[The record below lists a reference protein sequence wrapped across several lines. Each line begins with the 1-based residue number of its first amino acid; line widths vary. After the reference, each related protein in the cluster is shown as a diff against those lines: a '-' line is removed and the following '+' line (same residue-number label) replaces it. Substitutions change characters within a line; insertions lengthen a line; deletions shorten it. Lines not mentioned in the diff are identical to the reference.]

1 MSRKPLDPTDGMVD
15 VKWDDPRIQALM
27 AQTEGLRL
35 ENRGLRR
42 PQRVLI
48 HRGWSENPRPDRAM
62 MTAEYEDGRVVLL
75 TNVAFERNSP
85 VMVEIEAVGDVPAVD
100 LFGEVVD
107 SRTGTRAE
115 DQQHR
120 VWVVTVQV
128 VKRAGAH
135 LSGVH
140 P

>member
-85 VMVEIEAVGDVPAVD
+85 VMVEIEAVGDVPAVY
-100 LFGEVVD
+100 LFGAVVD

>member
-1 MSRKPLDPTDGMVD
+1 
-15 VKWDDPRIQALM
+15 
-27 AQTEGLRL
+27 
-35 ENRGLRR
+35 
-42 PQRVLI
+42 
-48 HRGWSENPRPDRAM
+48 M

-107 SRTGTRAE
+107 SRIGTRAE

-128 VKRAGAH
+128 LKRAGAH